1 MTTQVL
7 PLLDQ
12 EVDARIY
19 DLVNCRAEDQAF
31 YTDEQEAAAFAFIDQ
46 HREVIEAAMVEENR
60 QWLEEN
66 NALDEFEPD
75 MYSGYPVRDL
85 FQALV
90 NTLID

>member
-1 MTTQVL
+1 MTTQTY
-7 PLLDQ
+7 PTLDAAIEAQ
-12 EVDARIY
+12 LVA
-19 DLVNCRAEDQAF
+19 LVNCRTEDQEF

-46 HREVIEAAMVEENR
+46 HRAVIKAAMVEENR

-66 NALDEFEPD
+66 DALDEFEPD